1 MHILAF
7 VLIKEKHNR
16 IPKLRKKE
24 NKNQIKINKLTNKT
38 KIMIFQV
45 DLMTESVLNL
55 PCNKLNNVFSKDNLM
70 QSELKEIFS
79 KHLHFLLT
87 KIMAQ

>member
-24 NKNQIKINKLTNKT
+24 SKNQIKINKLTNKT

-79 KHLHFLLT
+79 KHHLFLLT